1 MTTRAELIAAFDG
14 AISTIEISG
23 ASASDVMTALA
34 LKQQLWETYRDLSFR
49 FEQAAIAWILSN
61 GEITDGEKRYYV
73 GTETTRKCRDVGL
86 TFRAMLDVTGG
97 DLDPILATLSS
108 GAFKPAAACALLGSI
123 VPKHFDTIVSKDLKT
138 GAPKKRLKN
147 TEVVDD

>member
-14 AISTIEISG
+14 AISTIEIGGSTQT
-23 ASASDVMTALA
+23 DVMAALA
-34 LKQQLWETYRDLSFR
+34 LKQQLWETYRDLAFR
-49 FEQAAIAWILSN
+49 FEQAAIAWILAN

-97 DLDPILATLSS
+97 DLDPILATLST
-108 GAFKPAAACALLGSI
+108 GAFKPAGACALLGS
-123 VPKHFDTIVSKDLKT
+123 VAPKHFDTIVSKDLKT
-138 GAPKKRLKN
+138 GATKKRLKS
-147 TEVVDD
+147 TDSVDD